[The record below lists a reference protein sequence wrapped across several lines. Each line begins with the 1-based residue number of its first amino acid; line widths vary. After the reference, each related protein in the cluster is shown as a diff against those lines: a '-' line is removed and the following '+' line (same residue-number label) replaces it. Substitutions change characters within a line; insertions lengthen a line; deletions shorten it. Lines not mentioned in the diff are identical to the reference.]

1 VKNRSSVLRVFIQCL
16 GILLV
21 ACTVSPVLDPSLS
34 EAIRW
39 YTGEAGMVDDVRART
54 LLTEA
59 AADGDALSVMWLARV
74 YSTGRMTY
82 LADKPKAIELARS
95 VIDDVERLALAG
107 NSEASFL
114 MGTAYAEG
122 LAMPL
127 DPVIAIEWYRKA
139 ATLGNTLAL
148 HNMGNVYAAGT
159 GVAQDDAQAVAWW
172 LQAANKGDAIPQYRL
187 AEMYEQGRG
196 VEQNLEEAL
205 RWYRESAGRGNSNA
219 EAAIERLE

>member
-1 VKNRSSVLRVFIQCL
+1 MKNRSSVLRVFIQCL

-82 LADKPKAIELARS
+82 LADKSKAIELARS

-159 GVAQDDAQAVAWW
+159 SVAQDDAQAVAWW